1 MKTIKHAIIILLVLL
16 IVADA
21 ASYFYLGTS
30 DRNVP
35 PQISCPPGVLEISAS
50 DDESVLLTGVTASD
64 AQDGDLTAWIT
75 IGGRSKLITND
86 TAKVTYL
93 VFDSDNNMASCVRRI
108 RYVDYHR
115 PVFEVTEPLIYS
127 TTEEVSMLSRLK
139 ATDVVDGDISKN
151 IRVSTL
157 EPTHNSEIYHVSIQV
172 SNSLGDT
179 SVLKLPVLMLASNPR
194 RPEIQLSH
202 SLIYVE
208 KDSKFTPSAYL
219 MGVQVP
225 GVDNPSIADT
235 LVDNQVDTGKAG
247 TYYVTYTY
255 TANDSTGTAILT
267 VVVQ

>member
-1 MKTIKHAIIILLVLL
+1 MKTIKQAILILLAVLIL
-16 IVADA
+16 ANVAT
-21 ASYFYLGTS
+21 YFYLGTS
-30 DRNVP
+30 DRKVP
-35 PQISCPPGVLEISAS
+35 PQISCPQGVLEISAS
-50 DDESVLLTGVTASD
+50 DGEEVLLSDVTASD
-64 AQDGDLTAWIT
+64 EQDGDLTAWIT

-115 PVFEVTEPLIYS
+115 PVFEVTEPLVYS

-157 EPTHNSEIYHVSIQV
+157 EPTNNSEVYHVSIQV

-179 SVLKLPVLMLASNPR
+179 SVVKLPVLMLESNPR

-202 SLIYVE
+202 SLLYVE
-208 KDSKFTPSAYL
+208 QGSKFTPSAYL

-225 GVDNPSIADT
+225 GVAKPSIADT
-235 LVDNQVDTGKAG
+235 MVDNQVDTGKPG

-255 TANDSTGTAILT
+255 SANDSTGIAILT

>member
-1 MKTIKHAIIILLVLL
+1 MKTIKQAVLILLILL
-16 IVADA
+16 IVATV
-21 ASYFYLGTS
+21 ASYFYVGTS

-35 PQISCPPGVLEISAS
+35 PKIDCPPEVLEISAT
-50 DDESVLLTGVTASD
+50 DDESVLLTGLTASD
-64 AQDGDLTAWIT
+64 PQDGDLTSRIT
-75 IGGRSKLITND
+75 IAGRSKLITND

-127 TTEEVSMLSRLK
+127 TTEEVIMLNRLK
-139 ATDVVDGDISKN
+139 AVDVVDGDISKN

-157 EPTHNSEIYHVSIQV
+157 EPTNNSEIFHVSIQV

-179 SVLKLPVLMLASNPR
+179 SVVKLPVLMLESNPL
-194 RPEIQLSH
+194 RPEILLSH
-202 SLIYVE
+202 SLIYLE
-208 KDSKFTPSAYL
+208 QGSKFTPSAYL
-219 MGVQVP
+219 MGVEAP
-225 GVDNPSIADT
+225 GVAKPSLVDIV
-235 LVDNQVDTGKAG
+235 VDNQVDTAKPG

-255 TANDSTGTAILT
+255 TANENIGRSILT